1 MTLTRSYTALGP
13 YATHPHARALSLYSP
28 YATHSLSCTALPPYQ
43 VVVAQKADVLAA
55 GACPAGFSLAT
66 TAAART
72 PTPPPHAPGEDGE
85 DRGNNACDRAAGAGR
100 VLRICKRSK
109 AVRWTQID
117 KALKASM
124 VAATTMAAGGGGRTE
139 VGGGSAMEIYGVLG
153 LAYMSFMSYLV
164 VATNASLV
172 AGLPQ
177 GRVLR
182 VRSLSL
188 SLSPPLSP
196 SLPLS
201 RTRSLCRALSCPL
214 ALSPS
219 LALSLSL
226 SRSRP
231 LALARSLAR
240 FLPLPP
246 SFSLSLSH
254 CLSIFLSFSL
264 SLFLSSL
271 SLSNTEDLSN
281 SDTHLVA
288 LSRCPLPDSM
298 EDERA
303 IDDKEFGHIKDITA
317 GWGLLFSPDFDM
329 TQTQQRVTLSH
340 GLVPIT

>member
-1 MTLTRSYTALGP
+1 M
-13 YATHPHARALSLYSP
+13 
-28 YATHSLSCTALPPYQ
+28 
-43 VVVAQKADVLAA
+43 AQKADVLVA

-66 TAAART
+66 TAAAWTR
-72 PTPPPHAPGEDGE
+72 TPPPHAPRKDWEE
-85 DRGNNACDRAAGAGR
+85 RGDARDRAAGAGR
-100 VLRICKRSK
+100 VLRICKRTK

-124 VAATTMAAGGGGRTE
+124 VAATTMAAGGGGRNE
-139 VGGGSAMEIYGVLG
+139 VGGGTAMEIYGALG
-153 LAYMSFMSYLV
+153 LASMSFMSYLV

-172 AGLPQ
+172 ARLPQ

-188 SLSPPLSP
+188 SLSRARSLSHTDTLAHALSRFRFLALAFSLSLSP
-196 SLPLS
+196 LALLLSLA
-201 RTRSLCRALSCPL
+201 RSIVLSCPSSL
-214 ALSPS
+214 PELPLFAMPCPATAARCASADARKVSATRMWSPS
-219 LALSLSL
+219 LSLSL
-226 SRSRP
+226 P
-231 LALARSLAR
+231 HLL
-240 FLPLPP
+240 FL
-246 SFSLSLSH
+246 SFSLSL
-254 CLSIFLSFSL
+254 FLSFSL

-271 SLSNTEDLSN
+271 SLANSDDLSN

-288 LSRCPLPDSM
+288 ISRCLLPDSM

-340 GLVPIT
+340 SLFLST